1 MALVVEKLE
10 SGYGKLKILFGISL
24 KVDKGVIT
32 ALLGPNGAGKT
43 TTLLT
48 IMGVVKPWSGFVK
61 FGEVDVTNLPPYKK
75 VDLGMALVPEGRR
88 LFPDMSVEEN
98 LLMGAY
104 VKRARDK
111 ARDSL
116 EWVYSLF
123 PRLRERRGQ
132 KAKTLSGGEQQ
143 MLAIGRALMS
153 RPRLLMIDEPSA
165 GLAPKVV
172 ADLFDTLKKISGEVS
187 ILLVE
192 QNVAVALEI
201 SQYAYVLENG
211 RIVME
216 GLGEELA
223 KSDYIKKTYLG
234 L

>member
-10 SGYGKLKILFGISL
+10 SGYGKLKILFGVSL

-32 ALLGPNGAGKT
+32 ALLGPNGSGKT

-111 ARDSL
+111 TRDSL

-192 QNVAVALEI
+192 QNVAAALEI

>member
-1 MALVVEKLE
+1 
-10 SGYGKLKILFGISL
+10 
-24 KVDKGVIT
+24 
-32 ALLGPNGAGKT
+32 
-43 TTLLT
+43 
-48 IMGVVKPWSGFVK
+48 
-61 FGEVDVTNLPPYKK
+61 
-75 VDLGMALVPEGRR
+75 
-88 LFPDMSVEEN
+88 
-98 LLMGAY
+98 
-104 VKRARDK
+104 
-111 ARDSL
+111 
-116 EWVYSLF
+116 
-123 PRLRERRGQ
+123 
-132 KAKTLSGGEQQ
+132 
-143 MLAIGRALMS
+143 
-153 RPRLLMIDEPSA
+153 
-165 GLAPKVV
+165 V

>member
-1 MALVVEKLE
+1 
-10 SGYGKLKILFGISL
+10 
-24 KVDKGVIT
+24 
-32 ALLGPNGAGKT
+32 
-43 TTLLT
+43 
-48 IMGVVKPWSGFVK
+48 
-61 FGEVDVTNLPPYKK
+61 
-75 VDLGMALVPEGRR
+75 
-88 LFPDMSVEEN
+88 
-98 LLMGAY
+98 
-104 VKRARDK
+104 
-111 ARDSL
+111 
-116 EWVYSLF
+116 
-123 PRLRERRGQ
+123 
-132 KAKTLSGGEQQ
+132 

-172 ADLFDTLKKISGEVS
+172 ADLFDPLKKISGEVS

>member
-1 MALVVEKLE
+1 
-10 SGYGKLKILFGISL
+10 
-24 KVDKGVIT
+24 
-32 ALLGPNGAGKT
+32 
-43 TTLLT
+43 
-48 IMGVVKPWSGFVK
+48 
-61 FGEVDVTNLPPYKK
+61 
-75 VDLGMALVPEGRR
+75 
-88 LFPDMSVEEN
+88 
-98 LLMGAY
+98 
-104 VKRARDK
+104 
-111 ARDSL
+111 
-116 EWVYSLF
+116 
-123 PRLRERRGQ
+123 GQ

>member
-1 MALVVEKLE
+1 
-10 SGYGKLKILFGISL
+10 
-24 KVDKGVIT
+24 
-32 ALLGPNGAGKT
+32 
-43 TTLLT
+43 
-48 IMGVVKPWSGFVK
+48 
-61 FGEVDVTNLPPYKK
+61 
-75 VDLGMALVPEGRR
+75 
-88 LFPDMSVEEN
+88 
-98 LLMGAY
+98 
-104 VKRARDK
+104 
-111 ARDSL
+111 
-116 EWVYSLF
+116 
-123 PRLRERRGQ
+123 
-132 KAKTLSGGEQQ
+132 

-192 QNVAVALEI
+192 QNVAAALEI

>member
-1 MALVVEKLE
+1 M
-10 SGYGKLKILFGISL
+10 
-24 KVDKGVIT
+24 
-32 ALLGPNGAGKT
+32 
-43 TTLLT
+43 
-48 IMGVVKPWSGFVK
+48 K
-61 FGEVDVTNLPPYKK
+61 FREVDVTNLPPYKK

>member
-1 MALVVEKLE
+1 
-10 SGYGKLKILFGISL
+10 
-24 KVDKGVIT
+24 
-32 ALLGPNGAGKT
+32 
-43 TTLLT
+43 
-48 IMGVVKPWSGFVK
+48 
-61 FGEVDVTNLPPYKK
+61 
-75 VDLGMALVPEGRR
+75 
-88 LFPDMSVEEN
+88 
-98 LLMGAY
+98 
-104 VKRARDK
+104 
-111 ARDSL
+111 
-116 EWVYSLF
+116 
-123 PRLRERRGQ
+123 
-132 KAKTLSGGEQQ
+132 
-143 MLAIGRALMS
+143 MS

-192 QNVAVALEI
+192 QNVAAALEI

>member
-1 MALVVEKLE
+1 
-10 SGYGKLKILFGISL
+10 
-24 KVDKGVIT
+24 
-32 ALLGPNGAGKT
+32 
-43 TTLLT
+43 
-48 IMGVVKPWSGFVK
+48 
-61 FGEVDVTNLPPYKK
+61 
-75 VDLGMALVPEGRR
+75 
-88 LFPDMSVEEN
+88 
-98 LLMGAY
+98 
-104 VKRARDK
+104 
-111 ARDSL
+111 
-116 EWVYSLF
+116 
-123 PRLRERRGQ
+123 
-132 KAKTLSGGEQQ
+132 

-165 GLAPKVV
+165 GLVPKVV